1 MPFLLLKR
9 LYEPTLN
16 EHGVDMGD
24 AVVEEVIDV
33 CVHVDGNRFARAAV
47 HDGFLIVGKVKACAF
62 ELYNVSSGVLA
73 RREDEIILYSLSR
86 QSTDADSRYSSRSL
100 LRIWL
105 LSAGMLMSSFVTS
118 L

>member
-86 QSTDADSRYSSRSL
+86 QSTDADSRTHRG
-100 LRIWL
+100 
-105 LSAGMLMSSFVTS
+105 LS
-118 L
+118 